1 MKKTHGL
8 SRGLGAALGGLLVVA
23 MFGTHAVQAASGDAW
38 EEFQQ
43 EVELACREAS
53 KGVITANVVQVD
65 PYGSESY
72 GFAVLVGPE
81 VGSSALKLVACA
93 YDKAS
98 QKAEVS
104 GAFTW

>member
-1 MKKTHGL
+1 M
-8 SRGLGAALGGLLVVA
+8 A
-23 MFGTHAVQAASGDAW
+23 GTHAAQAASADAW

-53 KGVITANVVQVD
+53 RGVITAEVVQVD

-104 GAFTW
+104 GAFAW

>member
-1 MKKTHGL
+1 MRPRH
-8 SRGLGAALGGLLVVA
+8 GAAILACLLATSVA
-23 MFGTHAVQAASGDAW
+23 GTAQVQAASGDAW

-43 EVELACREAS
+43 EVEQACREAS
-53 KGVITANVVQVD
+53 KGVITPEVVQVD
-65 PYGSESY
+65 PYGSETY

-81 VGSSALKLVACA
+81 VGASGLKLVACA

-104 GAFTW
+104 SAFQW